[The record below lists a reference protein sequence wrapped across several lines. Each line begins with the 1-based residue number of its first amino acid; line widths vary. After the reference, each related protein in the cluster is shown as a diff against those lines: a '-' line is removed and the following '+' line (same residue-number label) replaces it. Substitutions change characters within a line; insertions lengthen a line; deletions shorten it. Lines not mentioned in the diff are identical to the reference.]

1 MPRRSHPNK
10 GQKLKG
16 FRSGTEKLFY
26 DALMKM
32 RIPFE
37 YEKEYTLTGPSIHK
51 NAKVRILKG
60 QGANQVKMT
69 VDFVFTLAGV
79 TYLCD
84 TKGTEET
91 VEPLSKLKY
100 NLLKHK
106 LIAEGQGD
114 TTEIRFIYHRQV
126 LALSKLSLAP
136 NEFWKFF
143 LKIKQI

>member
-1 MPRRSHPNK
+1 MK
-10 GQKLKG
+10 
-16 FRSGTEKLFY
+16 FRSQTEKYFH
-26 DALMKM
+26 DALHKM

-37 YEKEYTLTGPSIHK
+37 YEKEYTLTGPSLHK
-51 NAKVRILKG
+51 NPKVRILKG
-60 QGANQVKMT
+60 QGAHQVKMT
-69 VDFVFTLAGV
+69 VDFVFKLGGV

-84 TKGTEET
+84 TKGTAAT

-106 LIAEGQGD
+106 LIEEGHGD

-126 LALSKLSLAP
+126 LTLAKLAMAP